1 VPRKATDKLR
11 SDQLRG
17 AKYLGRV
24 LPLLRKLHDDG
35 TARDK
40 AGNRELF
47 YDQYAALVLLSMFS
61 PALDS
66 LRAIRQATA
75 LPKARKLLGCS
86 RCSLGSLSEA
96 ARVFDPGLL
105 KQVVAELGGELA
117 SELAPVAKDVRL
129 KDVRHTLVLADGTLL
144 KALPR
149 LVESAWKTSRTGT
162 PMHGWRMHTQFDLG
176 LCAPSDVELTDYRNS
191 GASDEREVLKANL
204 RPGRCYVMDRGYFAY
219 WLFDAVVAAGS
230 DYVCRVKKSLA
241 FEVTGERAVSPAA
254 REAGVV
260 RDSLVRAG
268 DGRTKGPRGIR
279 TTSHPV
285 RLVWV
290 QVQVAPRAAR
300 GTAKPQGP
308 PRTEVLILATNLLDV
323 PAEVVALVYKYRW
336 TVELFFRFFKQVLGC
351 RHLISDD
358 PRGVAIQCYCAV
370 IACMLLA
377 LWTGRKP
384 DKATWRMVHWLLTGW
399 ADERDLLAH
408 LSRPDN
414 RGVKLRAKDE
424 LWKKLGVN

>member
-1 VPRKATDKLR
+1 MLR
-11 SDQLRG
+11 ADQLRG

-24 LPLLRKLHDDG
+24 LPLLGKLHDDG

-40 AGNRELF
+40 AGNRQLF

-66 LRAIRQATA
+66 LRAIREATA

-117 SELAPVAKDVRL
+117 PLAKDRKDPRL

-162 PMHGWRMHTQFDLG
+162 PMHGWRMHARFDLG
-176 LCAPSDVELTDYRNS
+176 LGAPSGVELTDYRNS

-219 WLFDAVVAAGS
+219 ALFDAVVAAGS
-230 DYVCRVKKSLA
+230 DYV
-241 FEVTGERAVSPAA
+241 AA
-254 REAGVV
+254 
-260 RDSLVRAG
+260 
-268 DGRTKGPRGIR
+268 
-279 TTSHPV
+279 TTS
-285 RLVWV
+285 
-290 QVQVAPRAAR
+290 A
-300 GTAKPQGP
+300 G
-308 PRTEVLILATNLLDV
+308 
-323 PAEVVALVYKYRW
+323 
-336 TVELFFRFFKQVLGC
+336 
-351 RHLISDD
+351 
-358 PRGVAIQCYCAV
+358 
-370 IACMLLA
+370 
-377 LWTGRKP
+377 
-384 DKATWRMVHWLLTGW
+384 
-399 ADERDLLAH
+399 
-408 LSRPDN
+408 
-414 RGVKLRAKDE
+414 
-424 LWKKLGVN
+424 